1 MTITQDGVKH
11 IERRLQC
18 KQVLHIQAGTINLDT
33 MEGLA
38 EVVEVAYGKGNPR
51 LEQVDELFGLFQTFD
66 NEVYI
71 I

>member
-1 MTITQDGVKH
+1 MQDGVKH
-11 IERRLQC
+11 IERRLQG
-18 KQVLHIQAGTINLDT
+18 KQVLHIQAGTVNLDT

-38 EVVEVAYGKGNPR
+38 EVVEVAHGKGNPR
-51 LEQVDELFGLFQTFD
+51 LEQVDKLFCLLQTFD